1 MYRTSISHVALVVAL
16 ASSAGFARAEQ
27 IGTTT
32 AVIPDAKSRPM
43 GGGERLLTMGTSMT
57 GHERVTT
64 GAAGRTQ
71 ILFID
76 GSAINVGPSSS
87 LVLDE
92 YVFDPRTGSGKL
104 AVTLGKGAMRF
115 VGGKISKSET
125 VTIATP
131 VATVG
136 IRGGIAT
143 VDYSPEAGV
152 TARLLFGDSLSVSAG
167 GVTSTTNRAG
177 TAIDR
182 RPGSPPSQART
193 MSPSEMVKS
202 TSQTTGG
209 APAPGPGS
217 GPAPGSGSGSA
228 SASASGS
235 ASGSG
240 PAPGPATDN
249 GLNSNAASAGGGAAS
264 GGLQGGIASGA
275 QGTGGLP
282 RAPVTQPPPP
292 PPPKTPPPQTQPS
305 PTPPSR
311 PVQGNS

>member
-1 MYRTSISHVALVVAL
+1 MHRHSISHVALVVAL

-57 GHERVTT
+57 GNERVTT

-92 YVFDPRTGSGKL
+92 YVYDPRSGSGKL

-136 IRGGIAT
+136 IRGGVAQIE
-143 VDYSPEAGV
+143 YSPEQGL
-152 TARLLFGDSLSVSAG
+152 TARFLYGEFLSVSVG
-167 GVTSTTNRAG
+167 GMISTTNRAG
-177 TAIDR
+177 TAIDL
-182 RPGSPPSQART
+182 RPGSPPSAPRPIPQ
-193 MSPSEMVKS
+193 SELAQS
-202 TSQTTGG
+202 TAQTTGG
-209 APAPGPGS
+209 APRSPAPGPAA
-217 GPAPGSGSGSA
+217 GPAA
-228 SASASGS
+228 
-235 ASGSG
+235 G
-240 PAPGPATDN
+240 PAPGPAPGPSPGPAPGPAPSPAPSPAMDI
-249 GLNSNAASAGGGAAS
+249 GLGPSPAPAGGVGGAP
-264 GGLQGGIASGA
+264 GGLQGGIASGPPK
-275 QGTGGLP
+275 TGGLP
-282 RAPVTQPPPP
+282 AMPVTQPPPP
-292 PPPKTPPPQTQPS
+292 RLQPAPSGFQPEPQPF
-305 PTPPSR
+305 PR
-311 PVQGNS
+311 

>member
-57 GHERVTT
+57 GHERITT

-143 VDYSPEAGV
+143 VDYSPESGV

-167 GVTSTTNRAG
+167 GVTSTTNRPG

-182 RPGSPPSQART
+182 RPGSQPSPPRT
-193 MSPSEMVKS
+193 MSASEVAQS

-209 APAPGPGS
+209 ASRSPP
-217 GPAPGSGSGSA
+217 
-228 SASASGS
+228 
-235 ASGSG
+235 
-240 PAPGPATDN
+240 PGPATDS
-249 GLNSNAASAGGGAAS
+249 GSNSNAAAAAGGGAAS

-275 QGTGGLP
+275 PVTEGQP

-292 PPPKTPPPQTQPS
+292 PPPKTQLS
-305 PTPPSR
+305 PTPR
-311 PVQGNS
+311 

>member
-57 GHERVTT
+57 GNERITT

-143 VDYSPEAGV
+143 VDHSPESDVTTAG
-152 TARLLFGDSLSVSAG
+152 FHYGESMSVSAR
-167 GVTSTTNRAG
+167 GVTSTTNRPG
-177 TAIDR
+177 TAIDISS
-182 RPGSPPSQART
+182 GSPPSQARK
-193 MSPSEMVKS
+193 MSTSEMAKS

-209 APAPGPGS
+209 ASRSPP
-217 GPAPGSGSGSA
+217 
-228 SASASGS
+228 
-235 ASGSG
+235 
-240 PAPGPATDN
+240 PGPATDS
-249 GLNSNAASAGGGAAS
+249 GSNSNAAAAAGGGAAS

-275 QGTGGLP
+275 PVTEGQP

-292 PPPKTPPPQTQPS
+292 PPPKTQLS
-305 PTPPSR
+305 PTPR
-311 PVQGNS
+311 

>member
-57 GHERVTT
+57 GNERVTT

-131 VATVG
+131 IATVG

-143 VDYSPEAGV
+143 VDYSPESGV

-182 RPGSPPSQART
+182 RPGSQPSPPRT
-193 MSPSEMVKS
+193 MSASEVAQS

-209 APAPGPGS
+209 ASRSPAPGPAPGS
-217 GPAPGSGSGSA
+217 GPAPAPGSGPA
-228 SASASGS
+228 
-235 ASGSG
+235 

-249 GLNSNAASAGGGAAS
+249 GSNSNAAAAAGGGAAP

-275 QGTGGLP
+275 PGTGGLP
-282 RAPVTQPPPP
+282 RAPVTQPPPT